1 MPREKARGTALA
13 DAAARRPAA
22 VQKHRKGKKGRDAT
36 RVAKPPRHP
45 PRPDLVAA
53 PVHAKLKYANS
64 YWEFT
69 ENKEKKKKL
78 EFSITNDKTPPAGF
92 TFVPVG
98 NPELSKACKEVSRE
112 EGAMIFIVS
121 VGFAAGRN
129 ARVTDEVDLEYER
142 AKSQLV

>member
-1 MPREKARGTALA
+1 MPREKARGAALA

-22 VQKHRKGKKGRDAT
+22 VQKHRKGKKGRDAA
-36 RVAKPPRHP
+36 RVAKVPRLKTLPPHP
-45 PRPDLVAA
+45 RSDLVAA

-121 VGFAAGRN
+121 VGC
-129 ARVTDEVDLEYER
+129 ARCSGCVCC
-142 AKSQLV
+142 

>member
-1 MPREKARGTALA
+1 MPREKARGAALA

-22 VQKHRKGKKGRDAT
+22 VQKHRKGKKGRESA
-36 RVAKPPRHP
+36 RVAKVSSRPKGVPPP
-45 PRPDLVAA
+45 PLLPRTDLIAA

-78 EFSITNDKTPPAGF
+78 EFAITNDKTPPAGF

-98 NPELSKACKEVSRE
+98 NPELSRACKEVSRE

-121 VGFAAGRN
+121 VGFDRSG
-129 ARVTDEVDLEYER
+129 VGDEC
-142 AKSQLV
+142 

>member
-1 MPREKARGTALA
+1 MPREKARGTAKA

-22 VQKHRKGKKGRDAT
+22 VQKHRKGKKGRDAGA
-36 RVAKPPRHP
+36 RVAKPARPP

-69 ENKEKKKKL
+69 ENKERKKKQL

-121 VGFAAGRN
+121 VGLPVWGMS
-129 ARVTDEVDLEYER
+129 VLLTGWV
-142 AKSQLV
+142 

>member
-1 MPREKARGTALA
+1 MPREKARGAAHA

-22 VQKHRKGKKGRDAT
+22 VQKHRKGKKGRDAP
-36 RVAKPPRHP
+36 RVAKVPKPRAP

-78 EFSITNDKTPPAGF
+78 EFCITNDKTPPAGF

-121 VGFAAGRN
+121 VGLLRGGMG
-129 ARVTDEVDLEYER
+129 VLLTGWI
-142 AKSQLV
+142 

>member
-1 MPREKARGTALA
+1 MPREKARGAAHA

-22 VQKHRKGKKGRDAT
+22 VQKHRKGKKGRDAA
-36 RVAKPPRHP
+36 RVAKLPKLRAP

-78 EFSITNDKTPPAGF
+78 EFCITNDKTPPAGF

-121 VGFAAGRN
+121 VGLPQGGMG
-129 ARVTDEVDLEYER
+129 VLLTGWI
-142 AKSQLV
+142 

>member
-1 MPREKARGTALA
+1 MPREKARGAAHA

-22 VQKHRKGKKGRDAT
+22 VQKHRKGKKGRDAAA
-36 RVAKPPRHP
+36 RVAAKVPKPRARAVPPPRA
-45 PRPDLVAA
+45 DLVAA

-78 EFSITNDKTPPAGF
+78 EFCITNDKTPPAGF
-92 TFVPVG
+92 TFVAVG
-98 NPELSKACKEVSRE
+98 NPELSRACKEVSRE

-121 VGFAAGRN
+121 VG
-129 ARVTDEVDLEYER
+129 ER
-142 AKSQLV
+142 WGVGCVGCWLTGWV

>member
-1 MPREKARGTALA
+1 MPREKPRGAAHA

-22 VQKHRKGKKGRDAT
+22 VQKHRKGKKAGK
-36 RVAKPPRHP
+36 VAKLPKPLPPV
-45 PRPDLVAA
+45 PRSDLVAA

-121 VGFAAGRN
+121 VGLAG
-129 ARVTDEVDLEYER
+129 VLGW
-142 AKSQLV
+142 

>member
-1 MPREKARGTALA
+1 MPREKARGAALA

-22 VQKHRKGKKGRDAT
+22 VQKHRKGKKGREAA
-36 RVAKPPRHP
+36 RVAKVSSRPKAPPP
-45 PRPDLVAA
+45 LPRTDLVAA

-121 VGFAAGRN
+121 VGFFAQSEGW
-129 ARVTDEVDLEYER
+129 VWC
-142 AKSQLV
+142 